1 MRTSA
6 QIGDLVWVPDGTIGL
21 EGSYTVDVRGPL
33 LALVKA
39 LRPQKLRILVNV
51 DGTQESLLVRQE
63 DVYDIG
69 DLYG

>member
-1 MRTSA
+1 MTSVKV
-6 QIGDLVWVPDGTIGL
+6 GDLVWVPDGTTGL
-21 EGSYTVDVRGPL
+21 EGSYTVDMRGPL

-51 DGTQESLLVRQE
+51 AGAQESLLVRQE

-69 DLYG
+69 DLYD